1 MIREEALSFASCIA
15 KALAE
20 AKGHTHFLKT
30 FASFMRRYSRDEDSF
45 ENANAFLY
53 EVVREYQEYL
63 SNLCVSIE
71 QLREGVKEYFF
82 VNEEEKILLVV
93 EINAVLFA
101 LRKVYE
107 SVDKAESPLVIP
119 VVETILQETISYIP
133 TIPTDWVVSKKGTSL
148 VVKRLNLKKS
158 S

>member
-1 MIREEALSFASCIA
+1 MMREEALSFASCIA

-30 FASFMRRYSRDEDSF
+30 FASFMRRYSRDERSF
-45 ENANAFLY
+45 DNGHAFLY

-63 SNLCVSIE
+63 SNLHLSIE
-71 QLREGVKEYFF
+71 RLRESVKEHFF

-101 LRKVYE
+101 LRKVHE
-107 SVDKAESPLVIP
+107 SVERVESPLAKSDM
-119 VVETILQETISYIP
+119 ETILHDTIAYIP

-148 VVKRLNLKKS
+148 VLKRLDLKKS

>member
-1 MIREEALSFASCIA
+1 MMREEALSFASSLA

-30 FASFMRRYSRDEDSF
+30 FASFMRRYSRDEESF
-45 ENANAFLY
+45 DNANTFLY

-71 QLREGVKEYFF
+71 QLRERVKEHLF
-82 VNEEEKILLVV
+82 VNEEEKILFVV
-93 EINAVLFA
+93 EINAVLIA
-101 LRKVYE
+101 LRKVHE
-107 SVDKAESPLVIP
+107 SVEKATSALVLTA
-119 VVETILQETISYIP
+119 VETILQDTIAYVPSIP
-133 TIPTDWVVSKKGTSL
+133 DDWVVSKKGTSL
-148 VVKRLNLKKS
+148 EVKRLDLKKS

>member
-1 MIREEALSFASCIA
+1 MMREEALSFASCIA

-30 FASFMRRYSRDEDSF
+30 FASFMRRYSRDEGSF
-45 ENANAFLY
+45 DTASAFLY
-53 EVVREYQEYL
+53 EVIREYQEYL

-71 QLREGVKEYFF
+71 QLREGVKEHFF

-101 LRKVYE
+101 LRKVHT
-107 SVDKAESPLVIP
+107 SVDKAESPLVLP
-119 VVETILQETISYIP
+119 TVETILQDTLSFIP

-148 VVKRLNLKKS
+148 VVKQLVLKKS